1 MPRKRDIGCRQKI
14 FGYIKTALSKER
26 LAFVDGIP
34 IEMNQKSYAAALQL
48 IRLME
53 FDDSLAAAAEPFNW
67 YHNLIHQMFEYEENN
82 FNRSQLIQ
90 QLVNQ
95 PEQCSCLVDAHFKIC
110 IYNGSSI
117 DTVGTFRDLNLAID
131 CYVSH
136 IFSLNEAG
144 IHVEFLQSDQEK
156 DDFICI
162 TSHVFS

>member
-1 MPRKRDIGCRQKI
+1 M
-14 FGYIKTALSKER
+14 
-26 LAFVDGIP
+26 DGIP

-67 YHNLIHQMFEYEENN
+67 YHNLIHQMFDYEENN
-82 FNRSQLIQ
+82 FNRSQLIK

-95 PEQCSCLVDAHFKIC
+95 PEQCNYLVDAHFKIC

>member
-1 MPRKRDIGCRQKI
+1 M
-14 FGYIKTALSKER
+14 
-26 LAFVDGIP
+26 DGIP

-67 YHNLIHQMFEYEENN
+67 YHTLIHQMFEYEENN

-90 QLVNQ
+90 KLVNQ
-95 PEQCSCLVDAHFKIC
+95 PEQCICLVDAHFKIC
-110 IYNGSSI
+110 IYNGYSI
-117 DTVGTFRDLNLAID
+117 DTVGTFGDLNQAID

-136 IFSLNEAG
+136 IFNLNEAG

>member
-1 MPRKRDIGCRQKI
+1 M
-14 FGYIKTALSKER
+14 
-26 LAFVDGIP
+26 DGIP

-67 YHNLIHQMFEYEENN
+67 YHNLIHQMFDYEENN

-117 DTVGTFRDLNLAID
+117 YTVGTFGDLNQAID

>member
-1 MPRKRDIGCRQKI
+1 
-14 FGYIKTALSKER
+14 
-26 LAFVDGIP
+26 VDGIP

-67 YHNLIHQMFEYEENN
+67 YHNLIHQMFDYEENN
-82 FNRSQLIQ
+82 FNRSQLIK

-110 IYNGSSI
+110 IYDGASL

-131 CYVSH
+131 CYVRH
-136 IFSLNEAG
+136 IYSLNEAG
-144 IHVEFLQSDQEK
+144 IHVEFLQSDHEK

>member
-1 MPRKRDIGCRQKI
+1 M
-14 FGYIKTALSKER
+14 
-26 LAFVDGIP
+26 DGIP

-67 YHNLIHQMFEYEENN
+67 YHNLIHQMFDYEENN

-95 PEQCSCLVDAHFKIC
+95 PEQCNCLVDAHFKIC

-117 DTVGTFRDLNLAID
+117 DTVGTFRNLNLAID

>member
-1 MPRKRDIGCRQKI
+1 M
-14 FGYIKTALSKER
+14 
-26 LAFVDGIP
+26 DGIP

-67 YHNLIHQMFEYEENN
+67 YHNLIHQMFDYEENN

-95 PEQCSCLVDAHFKIC
+95 PEQCNCLVDAHFKIC

-136 IFSLNEAG
+136 IFSIN
-144 IHVEFLQSDQEK
+144 
-156 DDFICI
+156 
-162 TSHVFS
+162 

>member
-1 MPRKRDIGCRQKI
+1 M
-14 FGYIKTALSKER
+14 
-26 LAFVDGIP
+26 DGIP

-67 YHNLIHQMFEYEENN
+67 YHNLIHQMFDYEENN

-95 PEQCSCLVDAHFKIC
+95 PEQCNCLVDAHFKIC

>member
-1 MPRKRDIGCRQKI
+1 M
-14 FGYIKTALSKER
+14 
-26 LAFVDGIP
+26 DGIP

-67 YHNLIHQMFEYEENN
+67 YHNLIHQMFDYEENN

>member
-1 MPRKRDIGCRQKI
+1 M
-14 FGYIKTALSKER
+14 
-26 LAFVDGIP
+26 DGIP

-67 YHNLIHQMFEYEENN
+67 YHNLIHQMFDYEENN

-95 PEQCSCLVDAHFKIC
+95 PEQCNCLVDAHFKIC
-110 IYNGSSI
+110 IYNGSRI
-117 DTVGTFRDLNLAID
+117 DTVGTFGDLNLAID

-144 IHVEFLQSDQEK
+144 IYVEFLQSDQEK

>member
-1 MPRKRDIGCRQKI
+1 M
-14 FGYIKTALSKER
+14 
-26 LAFVDGIP
+26 DGIP

-48 IRLME
+48 FRLME
-53 FDDSLAAAAEPFNW
+53 FDDSLAAAAKPFNW
-67 YHNLIHQMFEYEENN
+67 YHNLIHQMFDHEENN

-95 PEQCSCLVDAHFKIC
+95 PEQCNCLVDAHFKIC

>member
-1 MPRKRDIGCRQKI
+1 M
-14 FGYIKTALSKER
+14 
-26 LAFVDGIP
+26 DGIP

-90 QLVNQ
+90 KLVNK

-117 DTVGTFRDLNLAID
+117 DTVGTFGDLNQAID

>member
-1 MPRKRDIGCRQKI
+1 M
-14 FGYIKTALSKER
+14 
-26 LAFVDGIP
+26 DGIP

-117 DTVGTFRDLNLAID
+117 DTVGRFGDLNQAID

>member
-1 MPRKRDIGCRQKI
+1 VCLQKI
-14 FGYIKTALSKER
+14 FGYIKTARLKER

-67 YHNLIHQMFEYEENN
+67 YHNLIHQMFDYEENN
-82 FNRSQLIQ
+82 FNRSQLIK

-110 IYNGSSI
+110 ICDGSSL

-131 CYVSH
+131 CYVRH

>member
-1 MPRKRDIGCRQKI
+1 M
-14 FGYIKTALSKER
+14 
-26 LAFVDGIP
+26 DGIP

-110 IYNGSSI
+110 IYNGSNI
-117 DTVGTFRDLNLAID
+117 DTVGTFGDLNQAID

>member
-1 MPRKRDIGCRQKI
+1 M
-14 FGYIKTALSKER
+14 
-26 LAFVDGIP
+26 DGIP

-67 YHNLIHQMFEYEENN
+67 YHNLIHQMFDYEENN
-82 FNRSQLIQ
+82 FNRSQLIK

-95 PEQCSCLVDAHFKIC
+95 PEQCNCLVDAHFTIC

>member
-1 MPRKRDIGCRQKI
+1 M
-14 FGYIKTALSKER
+14 
-26 LAFVDGIP
+26 DGIQ

-82 FNRSQLIQ
+82 FNRSQLIK

-117 DTVGTFRDLNLAID
+117 DTVGTFRNLNLAID
-131 CYVSH
+131 CYASA
-136 IFSLNEAG
+136 IFSA
-144 IHVEFLQSDQEK
+144 
-156 DDFICI
+156 
-162 TSHVFS
+162 

>member
-1 MPRKRDIGCRQKI
+1 M
-14 FGYIKTALSKER
+14 
-26 LAFVDGIP
+26 DGIP

-67 YHNLIHQMFEYEENN
+67 YHNLIHQMFDYEEINL
-82 FNRSQLIQ
+82 NRSLLIK
-90 QLVNQ
+90 QLVNH
-95 PEQCSCLVDAHFKIC
+95 PEQCYYLVDALFKIC
-110 IYNGSSI
+110 IYNGSSF
-117 DTVGTFRDLNLAID
+117 DTVGTFGDLNQAID

>member
-1 MPRKRDIGCRQKI
+1 M
-14 FGYIKTALSKER
+14 
-26 LAFVDGIP
+26 DGIP

-82 FNRSQLIQ
+82 FNRSQLTQ
-90 QLVNQ
+90 KLVNQ

-110 IYNGSSI
+110 IYNGYSI
-117 DTVGTFRDLNLAID
+117 DTVGTFGDLNQAID

>member
-1 MPRKRDIGCRQKI
+1 M
-14 FGYIKTALSKER
+14 
-26 LAFVDGIP
+26 DGIQ

-82 FNRSQLIQ
+82 FNQSQLIQ

-117 DTVGTFRDLNLAID
+117 DTVGTFGDLNLAID

>member
-1 MPRKRDIGCRQKI
+1 M
-14 FGYIKTALSKER
+14 
-26 LAFVDGIP
+26 DGIP

-82 FNRSQLIQ
+82 FNRSQLIK

-156 DDFICI
+156 DDIICI

>member
-1 MPRKRDIGCRQKI
+1 MCRQKI

-67 YHNLIHQMFEYEENN
+67 YHNLIHQMFDYEENN

-95 PEQCSCLVDAHFKIC
+95 PEQCNCLVDAHFKIC

>member
-1 MPRKRDIGCRQKI
+1 
-14 FGYIKTALSKER
+14 
-26 LAFVDGIP
+26 VDGIP

-67 YHNLIHQMFEYEENN
+67 YHNLIHQMFDYEENN
-82 FNRSQLIQ
+82 FNRSQLIK
-90 QLVNQ
+90 QLVNG

-110 IYNGSSI
+110 ICDGSSL

-131 CYVSH
+131 CYVRH

>member
-1 MPRKRDIGCRQKI
+1 MRDIGCRQKI

-117 DTVGTFRDLNLAID
+117 DTVGTFGDLNQAID

>member
-1 MPRKRDIGCRQKI
+1 M
-14 FGYIKTALSKER
+14 
-26 LAFVDGIP
+26 DGIP

-67 YHNLIHQMFEYEENN
+67 YHNLIHQMFDYEENN
-82 FNRSQLIQ
+82 LNRSQLIK

-95 PEQCSCLVDAHFKIC
+95 PEQCSCLVGAHFKIC
-110 IYNGSSI
+110 ICDGSSL

-131 CYVSH
+131 CYVKH

>member
-1 MPRKRDIGCRQKI
+1 M
-14 FGYIKTALSKER
+14 
-26 LAFVDGIP
+26 DGIP

>member
-1 MPRKRDIGCRQKI
+1 M
-14 FGYIKTALSKER
+14 
-26 LAFVDGIP
+26 DGIP

-95 PEQCSCLVDAHFKIC
+95 PEQCNCLVDAHLKSAFIM
-110 IYNGSSI
+110 G
-117 DTVGTFRDLNLAID
+117 LALILLE
-131 CYVSH
+131 H
-136 IFSLNEAG
+136 LG
-144 IHVEFLQSDQEK
+144 I
-156 DDFICI
+156 
-162 TSHVFS
+162 

>member
-1 MPRKRDIGCRQKI
+1 M
-14 FGYIKTALSKER
+14 
-26 LAFVDGIP
+26 DGIP

-67 YHNLIHQMFEYEENN
+67 YHNLIHQMFDYEENN

-95 PEQCSCLVDAHFKIC
+95 PEQCNCLVDAHFKIC

-117 DTVGTFRDLNLAID
+117 DTVGTFEDLNLAID

>member
-1 MPRKRDIGCRQKI
+1 M
-14 FGYIKTALSKER
+14 
-26 LAFVDGIP
+26 DGIP

-67 YHNLIHQMFEYEENN
+67 YHNLIHQMFDYEENN

-95 PEQCSCLVDAHFKIC
+95 PEQCNCLVDAHFKIC

-117 DTVGTFRDLNLAID
+117 DTVGTFGDLNQAID

-136 IFSLNEAG
+136 IFSLDEAG

>member
-1 MPRKRDIGCRQKI
+1 M
-14 FGYIKTALSKER
+14 
-26 LAFVDGIP
+26 DGIP

-95 PEQCSCLVDAHFKIC
+95 PEQCNCLVDAHFKIC
-110 IYNGSSI
+110 IYNGSII
-117 DTVGTFRDLNLAID
+117 DTVGTFGDLNQAID

>member
-1 MPRKRDIGCRQKI
+1 M
-14 FGYIKTALSKER
+14 
-26 LAFVDGIP
+26 DGIP

-67 YHNLIHQMFEYEENN
+67 YHNLIHQMFDYEENN
-82 FNRSQLIQ
+82 FNQSQLIK

-95 PEQCSCLVDAHFKIC
+95 PEQCRCLVDAHFKIC
-110 IYNGSSI
+110 IYDGYRL
-117 DTVGTFRDLNLAID
+117 DTAGIFKDLNLAID
-131 CYVSH
+131 CYVNH

>member
-1 MPRKRDIGCRQKI
+1 M
-14 FGYIKTALSKER
+14 
-26 LAFVDGIP
+26 DGIP

-67 YHNLIHQMFEYEENN
+67 YHNLIHQMFDYEENN
-82 FNRSQLIQ
+82 FNRSQLIK

-110 IYNGSSI
+110 IYDGSSL
-117 DTVGTFRDLNLAID
+117 DTVGTFRDLNRAID
-131 CYVSH
+131 CYVKH

>member
-1 MPRKRDIGCRQKI
+1 M
-14 FGYIKTALSKER
+14 
-26 LAFVDGIP
+26 DGIP

-67 YHNLIHQMFEYEENN
+67 YHNLIHQMFDYEENN
-82 FNRSQLIQ
+82 FNRSQLIK

-95 PEQCSCLVDAHFKIC
+95 PEQCNCLVDAHFKIC

>member
-1 MPRKRDIGCRQKI
+1 M
-14 FGYIKTALSKER
+14 
-26 LAFVDGIP
+26 DGIP

-67 YHNLIHQMFEYEENN
+67 YHNLIHQMFDYEENN

-95 PEQCSCLVDAHFKIC
+95 PEQCNCLVDAHFKIC

-117 DTVGTFRDLNLAID
+117 DTVGTFRNLSLAID